1 MYVHDD
7 ARLVY
12 LANPRTGS
20 TSTAKALQDI
30 GFRLEG
36 THHSGG
42 KVPSGYRTFGVV
54 RNHWDTCVSWVYAV
68 PIVQYHLLKVNQE
81 SIEHVLDKLD
91 NPYVTENIMWGLHN
105 LDITLRYEDL
115 PWALNDVLEVW
126 GLPAVK
132 LPRENVSEARKCSH
146 YRTFYDHETREYVNN
161 RFKDEIERL
170 GYKF

>member
-1 MYVHDD
+1 
-7 ARLVY
+7 
-12 LANPRTGS
+12 
-20 TSTAKALQDI
+20 
-30 GFRLEG
+30 
-36 THHSGG
+36 
-42 KVPSGYRTFGVV
+42 VV
-54 RNHWDTCVSWVYAV
+54 RNHWDTAISWVFGK
-68 PIVQYHLLKVNQE
+68 PFKQYHELEVTIPALEYSLNT
-81 SIEHVLDKLD
+81 
-91 NPYVTENIMWGLHN
+91 PYTKGNTMWGLHEP
-105 LDITLRYEDL
+105 DIELRYEDL